1 MTAEEHAVNKAAMK
15 PLLVIAA
22 LVISAA
28 SLSADDTG
36 RITGEYVEA
45 RTAEV
50 FAGGC
55 IMNSEAETMG
65 RQALMAW
72 RITSGSFDGVALD
85 GLTVAAAVAADRNLG
100 MREMGGEA
108 PTMVKAVI
116 TVDPRANAAQQDAL
130 VKLVRELSK
139 GLITHVVRVDVAPVR
154 FATSQNYVEVS
165 VPDNDMLLTVN
176 KEMKHDPSCG
186 AMQWFTPFTKLA
198 DAAMGVAEEHSF
210 EGDGL
215 NTKWSAP
222 NKRSAFFGT
231 FVY

>member
-1 MTAEEHAVNKAAMK
+1 MKHALIAV
-15 PLLVIAA
+15 AA
-22 LVISAA
+22 LVVSAA
-28 SLSADDTG
+28 AVSADDKG

-72 RITSGSFDGVALD
+72 RITSGTFDGVDLA
-85 GLTVAAAVAADRNLG
+85 GLTVAAAVAGDRNLG
-100 MREMGGEA
+100 MREMGGEE
-108 PTMVKAVI
+108 PTMVKAI
-116 TVDPRANAAQQDAL
+116 IIVDPRATAAQRDAL
-130 VKLVRELSK
+130 VKLARELSN
-139 GLITHVVRVDVAPVR
+139 GLITHVIRVDVAPVR

-165 VPDNDMLLTVN
+165 VPDNNMLLTVN

-186 AMQWFTPFTKLA
+186 AMQWFKPFTKLA
-198 DAAMGVAEEHSF
+198 DAAMGVAEEHAF
-210 EGDGL
+210 EGNGL

>member
-1 MTAEEHAVNKAAMK
+1 MLRMIAV
-15 PLLVIAA
+15 A
-22 LVISAA
+22 LVLSAA
-28 SLSADDTG
+28 TLSADDR

-55 IMNSEAETMG
+55 IMNSEAETLG
-65 RQALMAW
+65 RQAVMAW
-72 RITSGSFDGVALD
+72 RITSGTFRGVALD
-85 GLTVAAAVAADRNLG
+85 GLTVAAAVAGDRNLG
-100 MREMGGEA
+100 MREMGGEE
-108 PTMVKAVI
+108 PTAVKAI
-116 TVDPRANAAQQDAL
+116 IIVDPRATAAQRDAL
-130 VKLVRELSK
+130 VTLVRELSN
-139 GLITHVVRVDVAPVR
+139 GLITHVVRVDVAPVK
-154 FATSQNYVEVS
+154 FATSQKYVEVS
-165 VPDNDMLLTVN
+165 VPDDNILLTVN

-186 AMQWFTPFTKLA
+186 AMQWFKPFTTLA

-210 EGDGL
+210 AGHGL